1 LCGFFSLSFLW
12 GGGFSRAM
20 VAMLETGVA
29 TPITASM
36 VRSSVLTA
44 STSRASLLL
53 PGLGGKGK
61 QVGMLPVCSGL
72 RVSVKARPGS
82 RVGFSSPRRSS
93 RIVSESQ
100 ETVTGVAGVVNEA
113 TWDTLVLKSDIPVLV
128 DFWAPWCGP
137 CRMIAP
143 LIDELASLY
152 VGQVRCLKLN
162 TDESPGIATK
172 YGIRSIPTVMIFN
185 RGEKKDTVIGAVGK
199 STLKTALEKYIG

>member
-1 LCGFFSLSFLW
+1 MFSCVFFFLSFSW

-20 VAMLETGVA
+20 VEAGVP

-72 RVSVKARPGS
+72 KVSVKARPGS
-82 RVGFSSPRRSS
+82 HVGFSSPRRSL

-100 ETVTGVAGVVNEA
+100 ETVTGGI
-113 TWDTLVLKSDIPVLV
+113 L
-128 DFWAPWCGP
+128 
-137 CRMIAP
+137 
-143 LIDELASLY
+143 LY
-152 VGQVRCLKLN
+152 SRFL
-162 TDESPGIATK
+162 S
-172 YGIRSIPTVMIFN
+172 
-185 RGEKKDTVIGAVGK
+185 
-199 STLKTALEKYIG
+199 

>member
-1 LCGFFSLSFLW
+1 
-12 GGGFSRAM
+12 M
-20 VAMLETGVA
+20 
-29 TPITASM
+29 
-36 VRSSVLTA
+36 
-44 STSRASLLL
+44 
-53 PGLGGKGK
+53 
-61 QVGMLPVCSGL
+61 
-72 RVSVKARPGS
+72 
-82 RVGFSSPRRSS
+82 
-93 RIVSESQ
+93 
-100 ETVTGVAGVVNEA
+100 NEA

-143 LIDELASLY
+143 LIDELAALY

-199 STLKTALEKYIG
+199 STLKTALEKYIGW

>member
-1 LCGFFSLSFLW
+1 VFLCVFFLSFFW
-12 GGGFSRAM
+12 GEGFSRAM

-44 STSRASLLL
+44 SASRASLLL

-72 RVSVKARPGS
+72 RMSVKARPGS

-100 ETVTGVAGVVNEA
+100 ETVTGGI
-113 TWDTLVLKSDIPVLV
+113 L
-128 DFWAPWCGP
+128 
-137 CRMIAP
+137 
-143 LIDELASLY
+143 LY
-152 VGQVRCLKLN
+152 
-162 TDESPGIATK
+162 
-172 YGIRSIPTVMIFN
+172 IRFLSREFFI
-185 RGEKKDTVIGAVGK
+185 K
-199 STLKTALEKYIG
+199 